1 MSLVGLKSASCK
13 LRAVCEI
20 HHQNDDVYQVDSVAE
35 VLVRMLEGLRKE
47 EGENIGVG
55 WLEAAARGER
65 GEECWQ
71 KYPCEGQGQGNS
83 FSEVR

>member
-20 HHQNDDVYQVDSVAE
+20 HNQNHALYQVDSVAE
-35 VLVRMLEGLRKE
+35 VMVRMMEGLWKE
-47 EGENIGVG
+47 ESIGLG
-55 WLEAAARGER
+55 WLEAAARGEC

-71 KYPCEGQGQGNS
+71 EYPCEGQGNG